1 MVNILYC
8 WQISD
13 KFLILYSFDTLK
25 VITSTENGFEEN
37 KSISGHFYL
46 VKSSGEYFEITT
58 ELRVSEIFSG
68 NSNKNPGQ
76 GSVDD
81 LFRSMIIIKES
92 GFSLYSG
99 LYCTKPGMHCKLW
112 WRCYLYQSVR

>member
-1 MVNILYC
+1 MI
-8 WQISD
+8 
-13 KFLILYSFDTLK
+13 FYSFDTLK
-25 VITSTENGFEEN
+25 VITSTENDFEEN

-76 GSVDD
+76 SKKE
-81 LFRSMIIIKES
+81 SMIEIKES
-92 GFSLYSG
+92 GFSLYSR
-99 LYCTKPGMHCKLW
+99 LYGTKPGMHC
-112 WRCYLYQSVR
+112 

>member
-37 KSISGHFYL
+37 KSISSHCCL
-46 VKSSGEYFEITT
+46 VKSSREFYGITT
-58 ELRVSEIFSG
+58 ELRVSVIFSG
-68 NSNKNPGQ
+68 NSNKDPGQ
-76 GSVDD
+76 GSIDD
-81 LFRSMIIIKES
+81 VFRSMIVIKES

-99 LYCTKPGMHCKLW
+99 LYCRKPGMHCKLW
-112 WRCYLYQSVR
+112 WRCHLYQSVR